1 MTNEIH
7 VIQVIDSLHIG
18 GAEVLSVNIA
28 NSMFE
33 KGLKSHLCATRTE
46 GDLKRALQ
54 PGVGYCFLD
63 KKKSFDLNA
72 ITKLKNYIIRHK
84 ISIIH
89 AHSSSFFI
97 AVCVKFIYPRVK
109 IIWHDHYGK
118 SEYLKNTSRLAT
130 QFSSFFFDKV
140 IVVNSR
146 LLNWGKKHLWGKN
159 ICLLNNFPVFVDQEV
174 KTILQGFPKMRI
186 VHVAGFREQ
195 KDHLNLLKAFCKVLE
210 AHPKHTLHCVG
221 QIYDDA
227 YSNSVIDFVNNN
239 NLNENVYFYGVCS
252 DIKNIL
258 KQADIGVLSSNSEGL
273 PISLLEYGL
282 ANIPAVVTDVGEC
295 SKVIIDKDVLV
306 EPKNHIA
313 LASALSKMISE
324 EGMRDRVKKN
334 LYQVVKNEYSQKEM
348 SNKIIDIYKELC

>member
-1 MTNEIH
+1 M
-7 VIQVIDSLHIG
+7 
-18 GAEVLSVNIA
+18 
-28 NSMFE
+28 
-33 KGLKSHLCATRTE
+33 
-46 GDLKRALQ
+46 
-54 PGVGYCFLD
+54 
-63 KKKSFDLNA
+63 
-72 ITKLKNYIIRHK
+72 
-84 ISIIH
+84 
-89 AHSSSFFI
+89 
-97 AVCVKFIYPRVK
+97 
-109 IIWHDHYGK
+109 
-118 SEYLKNTSRLAT
+118 
-130 QFSSFFFDKV
+130 